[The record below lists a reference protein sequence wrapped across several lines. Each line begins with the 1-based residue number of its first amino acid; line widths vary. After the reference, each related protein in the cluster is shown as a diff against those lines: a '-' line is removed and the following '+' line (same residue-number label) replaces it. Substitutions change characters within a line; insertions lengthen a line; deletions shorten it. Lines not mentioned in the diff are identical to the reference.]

1 MGETQS
7 PALND
12 DESRTTEQSIAWW
25 RGSVIVG
32 VALAVAIA
40 TLVALWLLARPITLI
55 LIAIIIAQALAPIV
69 TRLERWIRRG
79 IAVVIVYLALLLV
92 VGGLGWLVIPPLI
105 AEAQTLVTNVPAL
118 MDESRTWL
126 DNLDPASASRISA
139 AAESAVD
146 RFSSVLLSLPF
157 TLFSSV
163 IDVVVV
169 VFMSIY
175 WLLATPA
182 LFRFA
187 LSLFPEEQRPRAG
200 RVLDAMGQTMGGYV
214 RATAINGVIIG
225 VMTYVGLLV
234 IGVEYMLVL
243 AVLSGLG
250 EFLPVIGPILAAT
263 PAIAVALLDSPQQAV
278 IVTIFFILLQQLES
292 NLLVPFIMRSQ
303 AGVPPLLS
311 LFALLGGSTLGGI
324 LGALIAIPIAGALR
338 VLVVRVFAPAER
350 EWSGA
355 DEHDISDGED
365 DDARVVEQEVNR
377 ASP

>member
-1 MGETQS
+1 MGDTQS

>member
-25 RGSVIVG
+25 RGSAIVG
-32 VALAVAIA
+32 IALAVAIA
-40 TLVALWLLARPITLI
+40 TLVTLWLLARPITLI

-79 IAVVIVYLALLLV
+79 IAVVIVYLALLLA

-146 RFSSVLLSLPF
+146 RFSSVLLSIPF
-157 TLFSSV
+157 TVFSSV

-250 EFLPVIGPILAAT
+250 EFLPVIGPIVAAT

-365 DDARVVEQEVNR
+365 DDARIVEQEVNR

>member
-1 MGETQS
+1 MGDTQS

-12 DESRTTEQSIAWW
+12 DESRTTEQSIVWW

-146 RFSSVLLSLPF
+146 RFSSVLLSIPF
-157 TLFSSV
+157 TVFSSV

-250 EFLPVIGPILAAT
+250 EFLPVIGPIVAAT

-338 VLVVRVFAPAER
+338 VLMVRVFAPAER

-355 DEHDISDGED
+355 VEHGISDGED

>member
-1 MGETQS
+1 MGDTQS

-146 RFSSVLLSLPF
+146 RFSSVLLSIPF
-157 TLFSSV
+157 TVFSSV

-250 EFLPVIGPILAAT
+250 EFLPVIGPIVAAT
-263 PAIAVALLDSPQQAV
+263 PAIGVALLDSPQQAV

-338 VLVVRVFAPAER
+338 VLMVRVFAPAER

>member
-1 MGETQS
+1 MGDTQS

-146 RFSSVLLSLPF
+146 RFSSVLLSIPF
-157 TLFSSV
+157 TVFSSV

>member
-7 PALND
+7 PAMNED
-12 DESRTTEQSIAWW
+12 DSRTSEPSIAWW
-25 RGSVIVG
+25 RGSAIVG
-32 VALAVAIA
+32 IALAVAIA

-146 RFSSVLLSLPF
+146 RFSSVLLSIPF
-157 TLFSSV
+157 TVFSSV

-338 VLVVRVFAPAER
+338 VLMVRVFAPAER